1 MSSMLGNYDA
11 TKREAKAF
19 LKEIIEE
26 FPDPEEELIEIWET
40 WFERMTDGNHPVYLT
55 PMQLAGLKS
64 YFDEAYAELKAT
76 SG

>member
-1 MSSMLGNYDA
+1 MRFYAWGLRRHRARSEGVP
-11 TKREAKAF
+11 
-19 LKEIIEE
+19 EIVDQ

-55 PMQLAGLKS
+55 PTQLAGLKS
-64 YFDEAYAELKAT
+64 CFDEAYAELTAT

>member
-1 MSSMLGNYDA
+1 MSTMLGDYDA

-19 LKEIIEE
+19 LKEIDQ

-55 PMQLAGLKS
+55 PTQLAGLKS
-64 YFDEAYAELKAT
+64 CFDEAYAELTVT

>member
-1 MSSMLGNYDA
+1 MSSMLGDYDA

-64 YFDEAYAELKAT
+64 CFDEAYAELKAT

>member
-1 MSSMLGNYDA
+1 MPGDYDA

-19 LKEIIEE
+19 LKEIMEE
-26 FPDPEEELIEIWET
+26 FPDPEEELIEIWEA

-64 YFDEAYAELKAT
+64 CFDEAYAELKAT